1 MAELTSEDLR
11 MRQFLLGELGEDER
25 EELEQLVL
33 VEDGT
38 RDKLL
43 MAEDDLIE
51 EYLEGSLRGKER
63 ERFLRQFLSIPHQR
77 NKLRVAKS
85 LRRFARDE
93 ANIETVPIEPRVR
106 NEAEIDTVPIKP
118 RVVSEADIDTVPI
131 TPLPKVPAHSHVWSF
146 QGLLVY
152 APIAALIVVGVAV
165 GAVWYMKYRGSIE
178 RENQRQ
184 AIERELVQL
193 NASDEQSLPAEQI
206 STLTVPPFSPRS
218 VIASSS
224 SGFKG
229 PILEL
234 RLVPGT
240 QQAERYN
247 AVLHKVG
254 STDRYLVSGLKLHIQ
269 AGDKTVHLRIPT
281 RLLTPGVYTVQLNG
295 LATDGS
301 AKNSSEYSFEIQ

>member
-11 MRQFLLGELGEDER
+11 MRQFLLDELGEDER

-33 VEDGT
+33 TEDGA

-77 NKLRVAKS
+77 NKLRIAKS

-93 ANIETVPIEPRVR
+93 SNIETVPIKPRVR
-106 NEAEIDTVPIKP
+106 NEAEIDTVPIMP
-118 RVVSEADIDTVPI
+118 RVVREAEIDTLPI
-131 TPLPKVPAHSHVWSF
+131 IPLPKVPTQSHAWSF
-146 QGLLVY
+146 HSLLVY
-152 APIAALIVVGVAV
+152 APFVAVIVVAIAV
-165 GAVWYMKYRGSIE
+165 GAIWYAKYRDSIE

-184 AIERELVQL
+184 AVERELVQL
-193 NASDEQSLPAEQI
+193 NAPEGQNLPTEQV

-224 SGFKG
+224 SSFKG

-234 RLVPGT
+234 RLLPGT

-247 AVLHKVG
+247 AVLNKVG
-254 STDRYLVSGLKLHIQ
+254 STDKFLVPNLKLHDQ
-269 AGDKTVHLRIPT
+269 DGDKAVHLRIPT
-281 RLLTPGVYTVQLNG
+281 RLLTPGVYAVQLNG

-301 AKNSSEYSFEIQ
+301 IKNSSEYSFEIQ

>member
-11 MRQFLLGELGEDER
+11 MRQFLLGELGEHER

-33 VEDGT
+33 TEGGT

-63 ERFLRQFLSIPHQR
+63 ESFLRQFLSIPHQR
-77 NKLRVAKS
+77 NKLRIAKS
-85 LRRFARDE
+85 LRRFAREE
-93 ANIETVPIEPRVR
+93 ANIDTVPIEPRVR

-118 RVVSEADIDTVPI
+118 HVISEADIDTVPI
-131 TPLPKVPAHSHVWSF
+131 TPLPKAHAQSRMWSF

-152 APIAALIVVGVAV
+152 APIAAVIVVAVALGV
-165 GAVWYMKYRGSIE
+165 VWYAKYRGGIE

-184 AIERELVQL
+184 AVERELAEL
-193 NASDEQSLPAEQI
+193 NASDQDLPAGQI

-218 VIASSS
+218 VIANSSS
-224 SGFKG
+224 SFKG
-229 PILEL
+229 PVVEL

-247 AVLHKVG
+247 AVLQKVG
-254 STDRYLVSGLKLHIQ
+254 SSDKYLVSNLKLNQ
-269 AGDKTVHLRIPT
+269 DGDKTVHLRIPT
-281 RLLTPGVYTVQLNG
+281 RLLTPGTYTVQLSG
-295 LATDGS
+295 LAQNGS
-301 AKNSSEYSFEIQ
+301 VKTSSEYNFEIQ

>member
-11 MRQFLLGELGEDER
+11 MRQFLLGELGENER

-33 VEDGT
+33 TEGGT

-51 EYLEGSLRGKER
+51 EYLEGSLLGKER

-77 NKLRVAKS
+77 HKLRIAKS

-93 ANIETVPIEPRVR
+93 SNIETLPIKPRVP
-106 NEAEIDTVPIKP
+106 NEAEIDTVPIMP
-118 RVVSEADIDTVPI
+118 RVVSEADTVPI
-131 TPLPKVPAHSHVWSF
+131 TPLPPVPVHSQVWSF
-146 QGLLVY
+146 HSLLVY
-152 APIAALIVVGVAV
+152 APFVGVIVVAIAV
-165 GAVWYMKYRGSIE
+165 GAVWYAKYRDSIE

-184 AIERELVQL
+184 AVERELVQL
-193 NASDEQSLPAEQI
+193 NAPQERTLPAEQV

-224 SGFKG
+224 STFKG

-234 RLVPGT
+234 RLLPGT
-240 QQAERYN
+240 QYSERYN
-247 AVLHKVG
+247 AVLYKVG
-254 STDRYLVSGLKLHIQ
+254 STDKFLVPNLKLHDQ
-269 AGDKTVHLRIPT
+269 DGNKAVRLRIPT

-295 LATDGS
+295 VATDGS
-301 AKNSSEYSFEIQ
+301 TKNSGEYSFEIQ